1 MSFFRFPGLF
11 SHKACQCCIMPDDEG
26 SRINL
31 ITARMLPL
39 SLRVQPPA
47 TADAQMQAVIDE
59 LATLGARPV
68 DSLSAKE
75 AREQPGAADAVR
87 ALLLKQG
94 RSTEPEAVDRV
105 EDRLIAGAGG
115 ELPIRIYWPHGS
127 GPFPVIVY
135 YHGGG
140 WVVADLDSY
149 DSSARA
155 LTNAAH
161 AIVVSAHYRQA
172 PEHKFPAAHDDA
184 FTAYLWALANAE
196 FLEGDPNRV
205 AVAGESAGGN
215 LAAAVAIRARD
226 ERIQMPV
233 HQALIYPV
241 TNCAFDTPSQ
251 QQNYD
256 AKPLNT
262 PMLSWFYEKYLV
274 SPADS
279 ANPMFSILRTPDL
292 SGLPRATVI
301 TADIDPLRS
310 EGEAYAQRLQHA
322 GVAVDYRNYEGVTH
336 GFFGMG
342 AVVDVA
348 QQAVAQVAAGLDRAF
363 NYDARSLH

>member
-1 MSFFRFPGLF
+1 
-11 SHKACQCCIMPDDEG
+11 
-26 SRINL
+26 
-31 ITARMLPL
+31 
-39 SLRVQPPA
+39 
-47 TADAQMQAVIDE
+47 
-59 LATLGARPV
+59 
-68 DSLSAKE
+68 
-75 AREQPGAADAVR
+75 
-87 ALLLKQG
+87 
-94 RSTEPEAVDRV
+94 
-105 EDRLIAGAGG
+105 
-115 ELPIRIYWPHGS
+115 
-127 GPFPVIVY
+127 
-135 YHGGG
+135 
-140 WVVADLDSY
+140 
-149 DSSARA
+149 
-155 LTNAAH
+155 
-161 AIVVSAHYRQA
+161 
-172 PEHKFPAAHDDA
+172 
-184 FTAYLWALANAE
+184 
-196 FLEGDPNRV
+196 
-205 AVAGESAGGN
+205 
-215 LAAAVAIRARD
+215 
-226 ERIQMPV
+226 V